1 MIEFPCEDP
10 IKIMGPY
17 PSGFRQQM
25 LDIIRRTAP
34 ELTEA
39 GIQERFSRNGKYI
52 SITVTIET
60 TGEDQLTALFQDL
73 KSTGHVS
80 LVL

>member
-1 MIEFPCEDP
+1 
-10 IKIMGPY
+10 
-17 PSGFRQQM
+17 M
-25 LDIIRRTAP
+25 LDIVRRYAPVLTA
-34 ELTEA
+34 A

-52 SITVTIET
+52 SITVKIEA

>member
-1 MIEFPCEDP
+1 MIEFPCEYP

-17 PSGFRQQM
+17 RSAFRQQM
-25 LDIIRRTAP
+25 LDIVCRYAP
-34 ELTEA
+34 ELAEA
-39 GIQERFSRNGKYI
+39 GIQERFNRNGKYI
-52 SITVTIET
+52 SITVTIEA

>member
-1 MIEFPCEDP
+1 MIEFPCEYP

-25 LDIIRRTAP
+25 LDIVRRTAP

-39 GIQERFSRNGKYI
+39 GPQERFRRNGKYI
-52 SITVTIET
+52 SITVTIEA